1 MDKTQH
7 KMEFNELMPG
17 STVRFIVKDGV
28 QYLSIRDLI
37 IVVCDLDARNS
48 MKPWNR
54 LSEKYKDELRTDCT
68 EVKFKGR
75 GEAVQPVITFQG
87 AIKLMM
93 WLGGDKAKSFRSKVT
108 EILTKYFAGDKSLL
122 RDLHANAESNAPI
135 NQAARAALNNPVP
148 AQPSLDE
155 DGQGLSKRQRIDE
168 DRAYAAVL
176 REANPHFERR
186 LELQVQFVDIRER
199 WLAVDFKGEKD
210 RLELQRMQNDIE
222 LETQKKRDEIEL
234 EKEKKK
240 NDLEYEKQQ
249 NMLHFE
255 RSKLTIAKEGHLE
268 ELEYKRA
275 LKALDAPPAAAAVPA
290 AVPAARDLLTVL
302 KVYLNNKEAFGLLKP
317 EQRKGFLM
325 KAGHAAAQAY
335 ALQYG
340 VMPSKLEEHGY
351 DVNAFPEYA
360 ESVVMDALRT
370 AYRESTVGIK
380 QTTLDA
386 SFFRQG
392 QGFA

>member
-1 MDKTQH
+1 M
-7 KMEFNELMPG
+7 
-17 STVRFIVKDGV
+17 
-28 QYLSIRDLI
+28 
-37 IVVCDLDARNS
+37 
-48 MKPWNR
+48 
-54 LSEKYKDELRTDCT
+54 
-68 EVKFKGR
+68 
-75 GEAVQPVITFQG
+75 
-87 AIKLMM
+87 
-93 WLGGDKAKSFRSKVT
+93 
-108 EILTKYFAGDKSLL
+108 
-122 RDLHANAESNAPI
+122 RDLHANAESNSPI
-135 NQAARAALNNPVP
+135 NQAARAALNNPGP

-222 LETQKKRDEIEL
+222 LE
-234 EKEKKK
+234 KEKKK

-275 LKALDAPPAAAAVPA
+275 LKALDAPPTAAAVPA

-380 QTTLDA
+380 QTTLNA

-392 QGFA
+392 HGFA